1 MICVVLAA
9 GYATRMYPLTEN
21 YPKPLL
27 PVQGKPILDW
37 LMEDIDKI
45 EEIHGHVIVSNHR
58 YSRHFQEWARCS
70 RLQRPVHVVDDG
82 SMSNDT
88 RLGAVNDILLA
99 IERLRLEDDL
109 LVIAGDNVL
118 DFSLQSFVRFAKKK
132 DASCIMCYHEPQ
144 LEVRRRSGVVTLD
157 RDFKVLRMEEKP
169 NHPQSYWITPP
180 FYIYHQRDLPLL
192 RQSVA
197 DGCHAGC
204 TGQFI
209 RMAEQEAGGL
219 RIQYAGQTVRCGKY
233 VQLSYCTAGLRGIHM
248 PV

>member
-9 GYATRMYPLTEN
+9 GYATRMYPLTES

-169 NHPQSYWITPP
+169 DHPQSYWITPP

-197 DGCHAGC
+197 DGCHADAPGSL
-204 TGQFI
+204 FAWLSKK
-209 RMAEQEAGGL
+209 REV
-219 RIQYAGQTVRCGKY
+219 YAYNMRGRRYDVGNMSSYHTVQR
-233 VQLSYCTAGLRGIHM
+233 VFRGIHM